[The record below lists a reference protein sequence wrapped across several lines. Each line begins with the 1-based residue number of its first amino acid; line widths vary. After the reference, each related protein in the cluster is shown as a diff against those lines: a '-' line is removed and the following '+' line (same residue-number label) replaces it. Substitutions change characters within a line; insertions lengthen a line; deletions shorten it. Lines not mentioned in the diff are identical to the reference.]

1 MTGSGA
7 TVDNPSE
14 ETPTPP
20 GEAEPTESSEPVAR
34 RVFGFAWPSP
44 STEILEIRDVPRDRE
59 VLRFSPHQRAQHFL
73 MMTAVIILVLTGM
86 PQKFFEWPISQWMIN
101 IWGGL
106 DRARTVHHVAGILM
120 FIAAGYHLLYLLYTI
135 LVLKRPVPVWMFPNL
150 KDFKDFFQTVAFYF
164 GVSSEKPRYGRYSY
178 LEKFDYWAV
187 FWGVPIMG
195 VTGLLLMYPLLATRH
210 LPGVV
215 IPVATIMHSDE
226 AVLASGWL
234 LTVHFYNAHLAPN
247 VFPFNKSIFTGRIPE
262 HLYAEEHAIEYEEM
276 MARETAARAEKD
288 SVAAG

>member
-1 MTGSGA
+1 
-7 TVDNPSE
+7 
-14 ETPTPP
+14 
-20 GEAEPTESSEPVAR
+20 
-34 RVFGFAWPSP
+34 
-44 STEILEIRDVPRDRE
+44 
-59 VLRFSPHQRAQHFL
+59 
-73 MMTAVIILVLTGM
+73 
-86 PQKFFEWPISQWMIN
+86 
-101 IWGGL
+101 
-106 DRARTVHHVAGILM
+106 M
-120 FIAAGYHLLYLLYTI
+120 FIAAGYHLVYLLYTI

-164 GVSSEKPRYGRYSY
+164 GMSSEKPRYGRYSY

-262 HLYAEEHAIEYEEM
+262 RLYAEEHAIEYEEM
-276 MARETAARAEKD
+276 MAREKARAEKD
-288 SVAAG
+288 DSVAAG